1 MSLDGSSSF
10 TGRRPKYRQQTKG
23 ADPRTEHGEKMCFS
37 VVGSLLPVL
46 AGRGP
51 SCFGSLVRFP
61 GPVVLPGSFLFGRRP
76 KYRSFLSILWP
87 RASCSSSRRERRRAK
102 RKGTD
107 PSSGPFWVSLYERR
121 ARFKREVRLHAY
133 VGLVVFFALFSLFL
147 FFFVLVCRFSLSEVE
162 PPRSYPFGAE
172 HGLTV

>member
-1 MSLDGSSSF
+1 
-10 TGRRPKYRQQTKG
+10 
-23 ADPRTEHGEKMCFS
+23 MCFS

-76 KYRSFLSILWP
+76 KYLS
-87 RASCSSSRRERRRAK
+87 
-102 RKGTD
+102 
-107 PSSGPFWVSLYERR
+107 FWVSLYERR
-121 ARFKREVRLHAY
+121 ARFEREVRLHAY

-147 FFFVLVCRFSLSEVE
+147 FFFVVVVGF
-162 PPRSYPFGAE
+162 P
-172 HGLTV
+172 